1 MGTTSKLS
9 RRDFLK
15 LTGSTAAGATAVG
28 LAAYG
33 VKTAYAAPQKT
44 PKRGQEF
51 PSVCPYCAV
60 GCGQLAMV
68 SDGNIINIEGN
79 PDSPINQGTLCS
91 KGSAS
96 FQLVHNQR
104 RMTKGMYRAPGSD
117 SWQDMSVEEILDLVA
132 KRMIESREKNFVE
145 DLNGTSVNRTES
157 LAWLG
162 SACVDNE
169 ECYLISKLGR
179 TIGIVYL
186 EHQARI

>member
-1 MGTTSKLS
+1 MS
-9 RRDFLK
+9 RRNFLK
-15 LTGSTAAGATAVG
+15 FSGGTAAGATAAG
-28 LAAYG
+28 LGAFG
-33 VKTAYAAPQKT
+33 VKPAHAAPQKN

-68 SDGNIINIEGN
+68 SDGQIINIEGN

-96 FQLVHNQR
+96 YQLVHNER

-117 SWQDMSVEEILDLVA
+117 EWVDMSVEEILDKVA
-132 KRMIESREKNFVE
+132 ERMIESREKNFVTT
-145 DLNGTSVNRTES
+145 NSGVTVNRTES

-169 ECYLISKLGR
+169 ECYLISKLAR
-179 TIGIVYL
+179 TLGIVYL

>member
-1 MGTTSKLS
+1 MD
-9 RRDFLK
+9 RRKFLK
-15 LTGSTAAGATAVG
+15 LAGFTSAGVAAAELGALG
-28 LAAYG
+28 LAP
-33 VKTAYAAPQKT
+33 KAYAAPQRD

-68 SDGNIINIEGN
+68 SDGEIINIEGN

-96 FQLVHNQR
+96 FQLVHNER
-104 RMTKGMYRAPGSD
+104 RITQGLYRAPGSGE
-117 SWQDMSVEEILDLVA
+117 WQEMSVEEILERVTE
-132 KRMIESREKNFVE
+132 RIIESREKNFVE
-145 DLNGTSVNRTES
+145 EVDGVTVNRTES

-169 ECYLISKLGR
+169 ECYLIAKLAR
-179 TIGIVYL
+179 AMGIVYL